1 MAQYTEKAQEA
12 LVLASEAAEDMGSP
26 VIGTEHILVGLI
38 EEGSGTAAMVLEAN
52 EVKLDRLLAL
62 VEQLVSSYQN
72 TATKERD
79 GYTPS
84 ARHVLENSYK
94 EAVRFHAPLIGTEH
108 ILMALLKESDC
119 VAVRLL
125 NTLNINIQKVYIDL
139 LSAMGEDGN
148 AGPYSPRKRGKTG
161 SGHRQGEGDPPR
173 DPDLKQKNKKQ
184 PVPYRRTR
192 CRKDGC
198 DRRSRAAHRFR

>member
-1 MAQYTEKAQEA
+1 MVTQLTEKFRRKLEQMAQYTEKAQEA

-84 ARHVLENSYK
+84 ARHVLENGYK
-94 EAVRFHAPLIGTEH
+94 EAVRFRAYSDGIIKGIGLCGSPPVKH
-108 ILMALLKESDC
+108 LKYQHSEG
-119 VAVRLL
+119 L
-125 NTLNINIQKVYIDL
+125 
-139 LSAMGEDGN
+139 
-148 AGPYSPRKRGKTG
+148 
-161 SGHRQGEGDPPR
+161 HRPFIRHG
-173 DPDLKQKNKKQ
+173 
-184 PVPYRRTR
+184 
-192 CRKDGC
+192 
-198 DRRSRAAHRFR
+198 

>member
-12 LVLASEAAEDMGSP
+12 LVLAGEAAEDMGSP

-125 NTLNINIQKVYIDL
+125 NTLNINIQKVFYPL
-139 LSAMGEDGN
+139 WVRTETQE
-148 AGPYSPRKRGKTG
+148 KRTW
-161 SGHRQGEGDPPR
+161 PR
-173 DPDLKQKNKKQ
+173 DASSGADRAPHRHLMPTAATLQSSQKKENWI
-184 PVPYRRTR
+184 RSSAGR
-192 CRKDGC
+192 
-198 DRRSRAAHRFR
+198 RRSAA

>member
-1 MAQYTEKAQEA
+1 MVTQLTEKFRRKLEQMAQYTEKAQEA

-84 ARHVLENSYK
+84 ARHVLENGYK

-119 VAVRLL
+119 VAVRPVKHLKYQHSEGL
-125 NTLNINIQKVYIDL
+125 
-139 LSAMGEDGN
+139 
-148 AGPYSPRKRGKTG
+148 
-161 SGHRQGEGDPPR
+161 HRPFIRHG
-173 DPDLKQKNKKQ
+173 
-184 PVPYRRTR
+184 
-192 CRKDGC
+192 
-198 DRRSRAAHRFR
+198 

>member
-84 ARHVLENSYK
+84 ARHVLETAIK
-94 EAVRFHAPLIGTEH
+94 
-108 ILMALLKESDC
+108 
-119 VAVRLL
+119 RL
-125 NTLNINIQKVYIDL
+125 
-139 LSAMGEDGN
+139 S
-148 AGPYSPRKRGKTG
+148 G
-161 SGHRQGEGDPPR
+161 SM
-173 DPDLKQKNKKQ
+173 
-184 PVPYRRTR
+184 RR
-192 CRKDGC
+192 
-198 DRRSRAAHRFR
+198 